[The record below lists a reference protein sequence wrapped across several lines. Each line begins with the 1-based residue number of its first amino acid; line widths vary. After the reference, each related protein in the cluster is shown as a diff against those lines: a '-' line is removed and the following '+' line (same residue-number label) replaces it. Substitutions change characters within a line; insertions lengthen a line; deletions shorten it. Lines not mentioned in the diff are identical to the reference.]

1 MRCIISLVM
10 VMLVALG
17 SAQSDLTQVL
27 EVNPNDATLANTLV
41 VAISQDIQTFD
52 PFAVNEVAGESLVRA
67 LFDNLLERDLE
78 GNLVPGLA
86 THYTIINPT
95 TIEFDLRRGVTF
107 HNGEVFDARSV
118 VFSVEQL
125 LNPDANYANAGQFS
139 AIDRVEVVGNYTVR
153 LHLSSTD
160 ASIFDKLTA
169 QLVMVPA
176 NYYTEVGSQGFAA
189 QPVGTGPFQF
199 VQHTRDVDALLTANP
214 NYWQGSYKGQPDV
227 PFVRFRVI
235 PEAATA
241 LAEFQAGNVDIV
253 SSLPADFTPLVS
265 RAGGQIISRDVPTLN
280 MVWFNAFGGEVDVLQ
295 DSRVRQALNYA
306 VDVETILTTLQGG
319 YGVRLA
325 STLTPLS
332 LGFEDSLEPYP
343 YNPEQARAL
352 LEAANFPF
360 DTELSLSVPPNINRT
375 IAEAVLSY
383 LEDVGLNVRL
393 QFLDLA
399 AFNDAWVRDSEPAMS
414 ALFIASWGGLFDP
427 GSQSFF
433 LASDARAS
441 YYSNAQVDEL
451 LAAAQ
456 AELDPD
462 VRATYYQQVAQIT
475 YDDPVGIYLWAPASL
490 YGVSSRVEGWQAHPR
505 DFVLVSGTQLVT
517 ANSQR

>member
-1 MRCIISLVM
+1 
-10 VMLVALG
+10 MLFMLG
-17 SAQSDLTQVL
+17 VTQSDVASSA
-27 EVNPNDATLANTLV
+27 EISPDDATLANTLV
-41 VAISQDIQTFD
+41 VVIPQDIQTFD

-86 THYTIINPT
+86 TSYRIIDPT
-95 TIEFDLRRGVTF
+95 TIELTLRQGVTF

-125 LNPDANYANAGQFS
+125 LNPDASYANAGQFS
-139 AIDRVEVVGNYTVR
+139 AIDHVEILDDYTVR
-153 LHLSSTD
+153 LHLNRTD

-176 NYYTEVGSQGFAA
+176 DYYAEVGAQGFAA
-189 QPVGTGPFQF
+189 RPVGTGPFQF
-199 VQHTRDVDALLTANP
+199 VQHTRDVDALLAANP
-214 NYWQGSYKGQPDV
+214 NYWQGSHKGQPEV
-227 PFVRFRVI
+227 AFVRFRVI
-235 PEAATA
+235 PEPATA

-253 SSLPADFTPLVS
+253 GNLPADFTPLVS
-265 RAGGQIISRDVPTLN
+265 RAGGQVVSRDVPTLN
-280 MVWFNAFGGEVDVLQ
+280 MIWFNAFGGELDVLQ

-306 VDVETILTTLQGG
+306 VDIETILTTLQGG

-332 LGFEDSLEPYP
+332 LGFDDSLEPYP
-343 YNPEQARAL
+343 YDPEQARAL
-352 LEAANFPF
+352 LEAADFAF

-375 IAEAVLSY
+375 IAEAILSY
-383 LEDVGLNVRL
+383 LEGIGLNVRL
-393 QFLDLA
+393 QFLDLN
-399 AFNDAWVRDSEPAMS
+399 AFNDAWLRDSEPAMG

-441 YYSNAQVDEL
+441 YYSNARVDEL
-451 LAAAQ
+451 LTAAE

-462 VRATYYQQVAQIT
+462 IRASYYQQVAQIT
-475 YDDPVGIYLWAPASL
+475 HDDPVGIYLWAPASL

-505 DFVLVSGTQLVT
+505 DFVLVSGTQLIT